1 MKLRSAPIAF
11 AVFALLAATACN
23 DGLTPVNPP
32 GHPAPLGIIRGTV
45 SGDSMTAEFIPFGS
59 MGGSNSAVSPSIYG
73 GPSTIAVSGTFVNF
87 TFGVGTRTW
96 TFNVHMR
103 NLLSYPIGSNYASSN
118 PAPPD
123 TSGVFVGFTTQPFI
137 SQSTPCSGCTIT
149 VSNYGGLANFTSPS
163 QPYFWYKSRPT
174 AVQGAPGTDTTSNV
188 QWKFTGTFKPLPGDT
203 VHGFTFALMVN
214 AAWSPPNDTTVA
226 FAYDAT
232 IDSLPDQ
239 FAKPRYKPPFA
250 QLKNLTVVGSETWNP
265 GVDLLLTANANNKAI
280 YLGRDDSTDQSKR
293 SAVELTARLQNA
305 IGGNP
310 VPLQAV
316 FGLTVPGATGRQ
328 ALVGIYQDHIAFVS
342 LNVNNGQW
350 SDIPGT
356 IWPTFPVTFDGT
368 ISHRY
373 RIRKFGV
380 LDYHLCVDGT
390 EQVAVT
396 PGQLDLTTA
405 DFAKTTVVFGAL
417 GDNNGTVNVHVT
429 GFQYFLGTDG
439 GGC

>member
-214 AAWSPPNDTTVA
+214 AAWPNPNDTAWT
-226 FAYDAT
+226 YNYNGKT
-232 IDSLPDQ
+232 DSLPDQ
-239 FAKPRYKPPFA
+239 VAKPRWKPPFV
-250 QLKNLTVVGSETWNP
+250 QTKNYNVLGTETWNAGTDLVLTAAANNNAIFIARNDSMDALKSASIELQAQLGGAIQGVPIQAIFGYVEP
-265 GVDLLLTANANNKAI
+265 GVSGQMA
-280 YLGRDDSTDQSKR
+280 
-293 SAVELTARLQNA
+293 
-305 IGGNP
+305 
-310 VPLQAV
+310 
-316 FGLTVPGATGRQ
+316 F
-328 ALVGIYQDHIAFVS
+328 VGIYEDHVAFVHFNP
-342 LNVNNGQW
+342 LNGQW
-350 SDIPGT
+350 SDIPLRSFAVNGT
-356 IWPTFPVTFDGT
+356 LPHV
-368 ISHRY
+368 Y
-373 RIRKFGV
+373 RIRKFGT
-380 LDYHLCVDGT
+380 LDNHLCVDH
-390 EQVAVT
+390 VAVIVIT
-396 PGQLDLTTA
+396 PAELDATA
-405 DFAKTTVVFGAL
+405 SDFSTSTMVFAAL
-417 GDNNGTVNVHVT
+417 GAQHSAVNLHVT
-429 GFQYFLGTDG
+429 NVNYQIGTDG